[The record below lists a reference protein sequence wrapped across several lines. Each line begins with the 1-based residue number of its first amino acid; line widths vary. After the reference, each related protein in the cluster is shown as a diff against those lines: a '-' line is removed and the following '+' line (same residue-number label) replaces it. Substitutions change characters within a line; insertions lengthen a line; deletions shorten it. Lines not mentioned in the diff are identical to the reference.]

1 MQRNGKKTSV
11 AAQELVPGDIVML
24 QSGDKVP
31 ADIRLFRV
39 KGLQIQES
47 ALTGESIAVEK
58 ITDPVAQE
66 SMIGDRRCLAYSG
79 TIVTHGQG
87 TGVVIATGANTEIGH
102 ISTLVSQ
109 VDSLTTPLLRQ
120 IAQFGRWLTLA
131 VLAIAIITFFFGL
144 LVRNYSLAELFLAAV
159 SLAVAA
165 IPEGLPAI
173 MTITLAIGVQRM
185 SQRNSIIRKLPAVE
199 TLGAVNV
206 ICTDKTGT
214 LTRNEMTVRT
224 IATAANMP
232 KITITITSSIR
243 VKPFLFITSTLLSL
257 TKK

>member
-1 MQRNGKKTSV
+1 MEFNTNEITLKFLANSVYKDEVNKRLTKHGPNKLSEPKGRGPLVRFFYQFHNILIYVLLAASAVTAMLGHWIDAGVILGVVIVNAMIGFVQEGKADNALKAIRQMLSSNAMVLRNGKKTSV

-87 TGVVIATGANTEIGH
+87 TGVVIATFA
-102 ISTLVSQ
+102 
-109 VDSLTTPLLRQ
+109 SLRRTKLRVVY
-120 IAQFGRWLTLA
+120 GGSRL
-131 VLAIAIITFFFGL
+131 
-144 LVRNYSLAELFLAAV
+144 
-159 SLAVAA
+159 
-165 IPEGLPAI
+165 
-173 MTITLAIGVQRM
+173 
-185 SQRNSIIRKLPAVE
+185 
-199 TLGAVNV
+199 
-206 ICTDKTGT
+206 
-214 LTRNEMTVRT
+214 
-224 IATAANMP
+224 
-232 KITITITSSIR
+232 
-243 VKPFLFITSTLLSL
+243 
-257 TKK
+257 